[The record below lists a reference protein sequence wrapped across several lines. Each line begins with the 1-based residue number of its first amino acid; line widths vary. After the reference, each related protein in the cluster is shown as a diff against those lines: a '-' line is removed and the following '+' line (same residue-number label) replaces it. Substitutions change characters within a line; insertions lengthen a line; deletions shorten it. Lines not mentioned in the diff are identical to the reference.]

1 MGTNERYS
9 CVVDSI
15 QREMGIMK
23 PKDKGKSSNGSG
35 DTSTSSTIVVDV
47 PTTHR
52 IEMALPF
59 RNQFHHHHK
68 QRRVDKCRAAETQN
82 AFCCT
87 RGDDCGSSAS

>member
-23 PKDKGKSSNGSG
+23 PKDKGKSPNGSG
-35 DTSTSSTIVVDV
+35 DTLKSSTIVVDV
-47 PTTHR
+47 LTTHR

-87 RGDDCGSSAS
+87 RGDDCSSSAS

>member
-9 CVVDSI
+9 CVVDGVWKET
-15 QREMGIMK
+15 RPMK
-23 PKDKGKSSNGSG
+23 PKDKGKSPNGSG
-35 DTSTSSTIVVDV
+35 DTLKSSTIVVDV

-87 RGDDCGSSAS
+87 RGDDCSSSAS

>member
-1 MGTNERYS
+1 
-9 CVVDSI
+9 
-15 QREMGIMK
+15 MGIMK

-35 DTSTSSTIVVDV
+35 NTSTSSTIVVDV
-47 PTTHR
+47 LTTHR

-87 RGDDCGSSAS
+87 RGDDCSSSAS

>member
-35 DTSTSSTIVVDV
+35 DTLKSSTKVVDV

-68 QRRVDKCRAAETQN
+68 QRRVDKCRATETQN